1 MTSALLGLLA
11 VFVLTAG
18 TGYFVAQEFAY
29 VSADRLTL
37 AREAAAGDKRAARA
51 VKVLERL
58 SFMLSGAQLGITVT
72 GLVVGFLAEPS
83 VSALLR
89 PALNGTGLS
98 DGLVSGISVV
108 LSFVVATVIQ
118 MVLGELAPK
127 NLALAVPESMA
138 KSLASSTLVY
148 LRIVGPVVHVFDGV
162 ANRLLRRIGI
172 EPVEELHHGA
182 TLEELG
188 HLIGE
193 SHEQGELP
201 AATAELMDHAL
212 EFSERNLGEVMI
224 PRADVAFVRR
234 DALAAE
240 AVELIARH
248 GHSNYPVLGDHPDDP
263 AGVLGVRE
271 LMRLPAADV
280 GRTTVGS
287 LARRPLLLP
296 ELLRLPAAVAQMRER
311 DDEFAVV
318 LDEHG
323 GLAGIVTYEDIAEE
337 LVGDIADESDT
348 VVELAVADGSGW
360 IVDAGRRLD
369 EIEEATGVE
378 LPQES
383 DDYDTLAGLIID
395 RLGRFPT
402 VGDRLTAGE
411 ARIEVRTLDRHV
423 AEYVR
428 IEPTEPTDPAAP
440 TGPAAPT
447 APTAPAERTER
458 DGPTEQE
465 PQA

>member
-1 MTSALLGLLA
+1 MIAALFGLLA

-37 AREAAAGDKRAARA
+37 SREAAAGDRRAARA

-72 GLVVGFLAEPS
+72 GLIVGFLAEPS
-83 VSALLR
+83 VSTLLR
-89 PALNGTGLS
+89 PALSGTGVP
-98 DGLVSGISVV
+98 DGVVSGISVV

-127 NLALAVPESMA
+127 NLALAIPERMA
-138 KSLASSTLVY
+138 KSLAASTLIY
-148 LRIVGPVVHVFDGV
+148 LRAVGPVIRIFDSA

-201 AATAELMDHAL
+201 AATAELIDHAL
-212 EFSERNLGEVMI
+212 EFSERTLGEVMI

-234 DALAAE
+234 DAPATE

-263 AGVLGVRE
+263 AGVIGVRE

-280 GRTTVGS
+280 ASTTVGS

-296 ELLRLPAAVAQMRER
+296 ELLKLPAAVAQMRER

-369 EIEEATGVE
+369 EIEEATGIE

-402 VGDRLTAGE
+402 VGDRLTVSGV
-411 ARIEVRTLDRHV
+411 RIAVRSLDRHV

-428 IEPTEPTDPAAP
+428 IEREDRTAEPDRTADADR
-440 TGPAAPT
+440 TG
-447 APTAPAERTER
+447 
-458 DGPTEQE
+458 QE

>member
-1 MTSALLGLLA
+1 MTAALLGLLA

-37 AREAAAGDKRAARA
+37 SREAAAGDKRAARA
-51 VKVLERL
+51 VRVLERL

-83 VSALLR
+83 VSTLLR
-89 PALNGTGLS
+89 PVLDSLGLPE
-98 DGLVSGISVV
+98 GAVSAVSVV
-108 LSFVVATVIQ
+108 LSFVLATFIQ

-127 NLALAVPESMA
+127 NLALAVPERLA
-138 KSLASSTLVY
+138 KSLAASTLIY
-148 LRIVGPVVHVFDGV
+148 LKIVGPLIHVFDSA

-172 EPVEELHHGA
+172 KPVEELHHGA

-201 AATAELMDHAL
+201 AATAELVDHAL
-212 EFSERNLGEVMI
+212 EFSERTLAEVMV
-224 PRADVAFVRR
+224 PRADVTFVRR
-234 DALAAE
+234 DAVVLD

-271 LMRLPAADV
+271 LMALPAADL
-280 GRTTVGS
+280 GHTTAGE

-296 ELLRLPAAVAQMRER
+296 EILKLPAAVAQMRER

-348 VVELAVADGSGW
+348 VVELAVADDAGW
-360 IVDAGRRLD
+360 VVDAGRRLD
-369 EIEEATGVE
+369 EIEEATGIV
-378 LPQES
+378 LPEES
-383 DDYDTLAGLIID
+383 GYDTLAGLIID

-402 VGDRLTAGE
+402 VGDHLTVSGV
-411 ARIEVRTLDRHV
+411 RVEVRTLDRHV

-428 IEPTEPTDPAAP
+428 IE
-440 TGPAAPT
+440 
-447 APTAPAERTER
+447 
-458 DGPTEQE
+458 QE